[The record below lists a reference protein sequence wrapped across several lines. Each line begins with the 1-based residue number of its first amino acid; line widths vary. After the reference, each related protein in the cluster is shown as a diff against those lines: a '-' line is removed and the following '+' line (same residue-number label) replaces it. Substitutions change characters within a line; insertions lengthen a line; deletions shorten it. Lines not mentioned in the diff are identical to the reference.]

1 MLDTSLPSKIKSFL
15 DLIRFNRPTGF
26 TLLMWPCWF
35 GLASLSI
42 NQLTLLKW
50 YILFLFGSFLM
61 RSAGCIINDI
71 IDINLDKDIERTSQ
85 RPLVTKKIS
94 IIEAIILLIVLLLFS
109 LLILLQFNTKTII
122 LALLSVPLIIIYP
135 IMKRITYWPQLA
147 LGIIFNW
154 GVLIVSMQF
163 NNYLSISFI
172 ILYIG
177 CIFWTLAY
185 DTIYAYQDREDD
197 IKSNIK
203 STAVL
208 FNQYGKSFILGFY
221 TIFLII
227 LGWIGFQNS
236 DSITSIFIII
246 IFLFAMIYFFNKWD
260 IESTKS
266 SNYFFRINNFF
277 GLLCFIYLF
286 IF

>member
-109 LLILLQFNTKTII
+109 LLILLQFNTKAIM
-122 LALLSVPLIIIYP
+122 LALLSMPLIIIY
-135 IMKRITYWPQLA
+135 
-147 LGIIFNW
+147 
-154 GVLIVSMQF
+154 V
-163 NNYLSISFI
+163 
-172 ILYIG
+172 
-177 CIFWTLAY
+177 
-185 DTIYAYQDREDD
+185 
-197 IKSNIK
+197 
-203 STAVL
+203 
-208 FNQYGKSFILGFY
+208 
-221 TIFLII
+221 
-227 LGWIGFQNS
+227 
-236 DSITSIFIII
+236 
-246 IFLFAMIYFFNKWD
+246 
-260 IESTKS
+260 
-266 SNYFFRINNFF
+266 
-277 GLLCFIYLF
+277 
-286 IF
+286 

>member
-1 MLDTSLPSKIKSFL
+1 MLDIIVPKKVLYFL
-15 DLIRFNRPTGF
+15 DLIRFNQPIGF
-26 TLLMWPCWF
+26 MLLTWPCWF

-50 YILFLFGSFLM
+50 YILFLFGSFFM

-71 IDINLDKDIERTSQ
+71 IDINLDKDVERTSQ
-85 RPLVTKKIS
+85 RPLVTKKVS

-208 FNQYGKSFILGFY
+208 FNRYGKSFILGFY
-221 TIFLII
+221 TIFLMI

-260 IESTKS
+260 IESTKN

>member
-1 MLDTSLPSKIKSFL
+1 M
-15 DLIRFNRPTGF
+15 
-26 TLLMWPCWF
+26 
-35 GLASLSI
+35 
-42 NQLTLLKW
+42 
-50 YILFLFGSFLM
+50 
-61 RSAGCIINDI
+61 
-71 IDINLDKDIERTSQ
+71 
-85 RPLVTKKIS
+85 
-94 IIEAIILLIVLLLFS
+94 
-109 LLILLQFNTKTII
+109 
-122 LALLSVPLIIIYP
+122 
-135 IMKRITYWPQLA
+135 MKRFTYWPQFA

-197 IKSNIK
+197 TKSNIK

-208 FNQYGKSFILGFY
+208 FNRYGKSFILGFY
-221 TIFLII
+221 TIFLMI

-246 IFLFAMIYFFNKWD
+246 IFLFAMIYFFNKWN